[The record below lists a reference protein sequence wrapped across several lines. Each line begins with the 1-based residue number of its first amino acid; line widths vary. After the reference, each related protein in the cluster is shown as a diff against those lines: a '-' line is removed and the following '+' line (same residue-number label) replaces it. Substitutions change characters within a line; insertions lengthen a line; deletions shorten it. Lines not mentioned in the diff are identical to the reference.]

1 MKMFTLE
8 IKDKYQK
15 QKKKMYQSSFQ
26 IKTK

>member
-8 IKDKYQK
+8 IKDKYLQT
-15 QKKKMYQSSFQ
+15 KKKMYQSSFQ

>member
-8 IKDKYQK
+8 IKDKYLQP
-15 QKKKMYQSSFQ
+15 KKKMYQSSFQ